1 MKRHDLESKIKS
13 AAKSAGLAC
22 EFYELS
28 RHRGVRVGS
37 TSTTVPRHVEIPD
50 RLAEAIC
57 KQLEPELGRS
67 WWR

>member
-1 MKRHDLESKIKS
+1 MKRRELESRIRQ
-13 AAKSAGLAC
+13 ATRRAGVDC

-37 TSTTVPRHVEIPD
+37 VRTTIPRHVEIPD
-50 RLAEAIC
+50 RLTEAIF
-57 KQLEPELGRS
+57 KQLESELGRG